1 MTVIN
6 GDAGLM
12 GTTNPKY
19 KYMEFS
25 DAIMNED
32 ISFSFFNSLI
42 FTKDKLA
49 KKFFLGVYA
58 YEATDLTISV
68 IVKRTDQ
75 KKNDTSTN
83 KTTEITKLSLLE
95 GLTQQYTLNKG
106 TSMIDFTFT
115 AKSAQNIT
123 IELIEIQGSVTFY
136 LQK

>member
-1 MTVIN
+1 
-6 GDAGLM
+6 M

-19 KYMEFS
+19 QYMEFS

-32 ISFSFFNSLI
+32 ISYSFFNSII

-58 YEATDLTISV
+58 YEATDLTMSV

-75 KKNDTSTN
+75 KKNNTSAN

-115 AKSAQNIT
+115 AKNAQNIT
-123 IELIEIQGSVTFY
+123 I
-136 LQK
+136 

>member
-1 MTVIN
+1 MTIIN

-19 KYMEFS
+19 QYMEFS

-32 ISFSFFNSLI
+32 ISYSFFNSII

-58 YEATDLTISV
+58 YEATDLTMSV

-75 KKNDTSTN
+75 KKNDTSAN

-115 AKSAQNIT
+115 AKNAQKYHHLT
-123 IELIEIQGSVTFY
+123 H
-136 LQK
+136 

>member
-1 MTVIN
+1 
-6 GDAGLM
+6 M

-19 KYMEFS
+19 QYMEFS

-32 ISFSFFNSLI
+32 ISYSFFNSII

-58 YEATDLTISV
+58 YEATDLTMSV

-75 KKNDTSTN
+75 KKNDTSAN

-115 AKSAQNIT
+115 AKNAQNIT
-123 IELIEIQGSVTFY
+123 IELIEIQGTVGFY

>member
-1 MTVIN
+1 MTIIN

-19 KYMEFS
+19 QYMEFS

-32 ISFSFFNSLI
+32 ISYSFFNSII

-58 YEATDLTISV
+58 YEATDLTMSV

-75 KKNDTSTN
+75 KKNDTSAN

-115 AKSAQNIT
+115 AKNAQNIT
-123 IELIEIQGSVTFY
+123 I
-136 LQK
+136 

>member
-1 MTVIN
+1 MTIIN

-19 KYMEFS
+19 QYMEFS

-32 ISFSFFNSLI
+32 ISYSFFNSII

-58 YEATDLTISV
+58 YEATDLTMSV

-75 KKNDTSTN
+75 KKNDTSAN
-83 KTTEITKLSLLE
+83 KTTEITKLNLLE

-115 AKSAQNIT
+115 AKNAQNIT
-123 IELIEIQGSVTFY
+123 I
-136 LQK
+136 